1 MAGTA
6 YHRPM
11 VAQPS
16 PASALDLIGG
26 AIARWC
32 VGWWRI
38 VMFGAT
44 VGVMALAPGSYTR
57 RQRDAVAEHIVR
69 DTAPVLVWFTLLS
82 SLLSIVI
89 SHIVI
94 VTAISYGLT
103 QYALEMVVRVLVIEL
118 IPLTAALFV
127 AVRCTLPHG
136 EELAAMR
143 QRGQLQ
149 AMRERGIDPLRH
161 DVLPRAVAG
170 MFSVALLAVLAGVV
184 ALVIAYLVT
193 YGFTLWA
200 LEGYTRT
207 VGRVFQPTVVVVFL
221 LKTLLFSLAVVL
233 VPMGSALH
241 DATRSRVSAEVR
253 GLVRLFALV
262 LLIEAASLA
271 GNYV

>member
-1 MAGTA
+1 ML
-6 YHRPM
+6 
-11 VAQPS
+11 AQV
-16 PASALDLIGG
+16 PAISVFTLLGRNA
-26 AIARWC
+26 ARWL

-38 VMFGAT
+38 VHFGAV
-44 VGVMALAPGSYTR
+44 VGVMALSPGSYSRPQQTAIAR
-57 RQRDAVAEHIVR
+57 HMVL

-82 SLLSIVI
+82 SLLSVVI
-89 SHIVI
+89 SRIVV
-94 VTAISYGLT
+94 VTALSYGLT
-103 QYALEMVVRVLVIEL
+103 QYALEMLVRVLVIEI

-143 QRGQLQ
+143 IRGELNR
-149 AMRERGIDPLRH
+149 MRDRGLDPMRH
-161 DVLPRAVAG
+161 EVLPRAVAG
-170 MFSVALLAVLAGVV
+170 LFSVAMLSVLAGAV
-184 ALVIAYLVT
+184 ALVLAYLAT

-207 VGRVFQPTVVVVFL
+207 VGRVFSPTVVVVFL

-233 VPMGSALH
+233 VPMGSALY
-241 DATRSRVSAEVR
+241 DPTRSRMSAEVR

-271 GNYV
+271 VNIL

>member
-1 MAGTA
+1 ML
-6 YHRPM
+6 
-11 VAQPS
+11 AQA
-16 PASALDLIGG
+16 PALSVFTLLGRNA
-26 AIARWC
+26 ARWL

-38 VMFGAT
+38 VHFGAV
-44 VGVMALAPGSYTR
+44 VGVLALSPGSYSR
-57 RQRDAVAEHIVR
+57 RQQTAIARHMVL

-82 SLLSIVI
+82 SLLSVVI
-89 SHIVI
+89 SRIVV
-94 VTAISYGLT
+94 VTALSYGLT
-103 QYALEMVVRVLVIEL
+103 QYALEMLVRVLVIEI

-143 QRGQLQ
+143 MRGELNR
-149 AMRERGIDPLRH
+149 MRDRGLDPMRH
-161 DVLPRAVAG
+161 EVLPRAVAG
-170 MFSVALLAVLAGVV
+170 LFSVAMLSVLAGAV
-184 ALVIAYLVT
+184 ALVLAYLAT

-207 VGRVFQPTVVVVFL
+207 VGRVFSPTVVVVFL

-241 DATRSRVSAEVR
+241 DATRSRISAEVR

-271 GNYV
+271 VNIL

>member
-1 MAGTA
+1 ML
-6 YHRPM
+6 
-11 VAQPS
+11 AQV
-16 PASALDLIGG
+16 PAISVFTLLGRHA
-26 AIARWC
+26 ARWL

-38 VMFGAT
+38 VHFGAV
-44 VGVMALAPGSYTR
+44 VGVMALSPGSYSRPQQTAIAR
-57 RQRDAVAEHIVR
+57 HMVL

-82 SLLSIVI
+82 SLLSVVI
-89 SHIVI
+89 SRIVV
-94 VTAISYGLT
+94 VTALSYGLT
-103 QYALEMVVRVLVIEL
+103 QYALEMLVRVLVIEI

-127 AVRCTLPHG
+127 AVRCTMPHG

-143 QRGQLQ
+143 LRGELNR
-149 AMRERGIDPLRH
+149 MRDRGLDPMRH
-161 DVLPRAVAG
+161 EVLPRAVAG
-170 MFSVALLAVLAGVV
+170 LFSVAMLSVLAGAV
-184 ALVIAYLVT
+184 ALVLAYLAT

-207 VGRVFQPTVVVVFL
+207 VGRVFSPTVVVVFL

-241 DATRSRVSAEVR
+241 DPTRSRMSAEVR

-271 GNYV
+271 VNIL

>member
-1 MAGTA
+1 ML
-6 YHRPM
+6 
-11 VAQPS
+11 AQV
-16 PASALDLIGG
+16 PAISVFTLLGRNA
-26 AIARWC
+26 ARWL

-38 VMFGAT
+38 LHFGAV
-44 VGVMALAPGSYTR
+44 VGVMALSPGSYSRPQQTAIAR
-57 RQRDAVAEHIVR
+57 HMVL

-82 SLLSIVI
+82 SLLSVVI
-89 SHIVI
+89 SRIVV
-94 VTAISYGLT
+94 VTALSYGLT
-103 QYALEMVVRVLVIEL
+103 QYALEMLVRVLVIEI

-143 QRGQLQ
+143 LRGELNR
-149 AMRERGIDPLRH
+149 MRDQGLDPMRH
-161 DVLPRAVAG
+161 EVLPRAVAG
-170 MFSVALLAVLAGVV
+170 LFSVAMLSVLAGAV
-184 ALVIAYLVT
+184 ALVLAYLAT

-207 VGRVFQPTVVVVFL
+207 VGRVFDPTVVVVFL

-241 DATRSRVSAEVR
+241 DATRSRMSAEVR

-271 GNYV
+271 VNIL